1 MSNKSLLN
9 IDNLAVHFPIGD
21 GLMRRANGYVKA
33 VDGVSFSLKK
43 GETLGLVGESG
54 CGKSVT
60 SFSLMRLIERPGKV
74 TNGQFLLNDKNI
86 LALNKYNLYYNND
99 CNLIDLLNEVKAFGC
114 IPKYNSWKKLF
125 SFLTTGRYDSL
136 SHNINALKIMLD
148 LLDEK
153 FIPTNA
159 DLKKIYY
166 CVEYNYQENDKN
178 KKEMF
183 LNIYTK
189 FGICNY
195 DHFIF
200 LLEMNNKKPIN
211 KFSSNILEY
220 FNKEEKI
227 DYYHNKSDKIFLQII
242 DNPDLK
248 IILTNDVIDKIIS
261 KFDLNYQFAYDFD
274 IIKNY
279 IVDNI
284 EKENENDEN
293 DNNKLKKKI

>member
-1 MSNKSLLN
+1 
-9 IDNLAVHFPIGD
+9 
-21 GLMRRANGYVKA
+21 
-33 VDGVSFSLKK
+33 
-43 GETLGLVGESG
+43 
-54 CGKSVT
+54 
-60 SFSLMRLIERPGKV
+60 
-74 TNGQFLLNDKNI
+74 
-86 LALNKYNLYYNND
+86 
-99 CNLIDLLNEVKAFGC
+99 
-114 IPKYNSWKKLF
+114 
-125 SFLTTGRYDSL
+125 
-136 SHNINALKIMLD
+136 MLD

-261 KFDLNYQFAYDFD
+261 KFDLNYEFAYDFD

-293 DNNKLKKKI
+293 DDNNKLKKKSKKIVKATKYKKSDKDEKSDEEEIKKETKKETKYTKEYISNFYAYYMDLSKYIFNKSIDLIDFVGLDNKSDKKSSKKSKDISDDIINEENKKEKNIIDILYYIYAIKFDIKQIGRAHV